1 MKILGLLENAGL
13 EQLTSNPTPAY
24 PGRMYIDITTPSASI
39 PKMYDGTTWQKM
51 LISYQQGSNDILNL
65 GLAVSVASSAMTISL
80 KQADGATD
88 PTALAPVY
96 CSFRSSTV
104 ASGSFTQRSATAAAS
119 LVVPASATL
128 GTVSAV
134 AKFLWVYLI
143 DNAGTME
150 LAVSSLKFDEGS
162 VQSSTAISAAA
173 TSASVLY
180 STTSRSSKAIR
191 CIGRLLVNEATAGT
205 WASLPTEIAINP
217 KQPPALCLAAYYG
230 TNTTY
235 ADGDIVQFNTKI
247 HDNYNAVVTGAS
259 WLFTVPTGCGGL
271 YRVNFSSDIISSA
284 TTGIRF
290 IKTGT
295 GVGQYFNPVAGKT
308 LTAGNTYLLA
318 AGDTIRF
325 NAIAALQMDITD
337 VGGPNI
343 LIQQLTWI

>member
-128 GTVSAV
+128 GMVSAV

-173 TSASVLY
+173 TSVSVLY

-191 CIGRLLVNEATAGT
+191 CIGRLLVTEATAGT

-217 KQPPALCLAAYYG
+217 KQPVAMCAAAYYAD
-230 TNTTY
+230 NTTY
-235 ADGDIVQFNTKI
+235 ADGNTVQWNNKI
-247 HDNYNAVVTGAS
+247 FDNLNAVTTGAS
-259 WLFTVPTGCGGL
+259 WLFTVPVGYGGL
-271 YRVNFSSDIISSA
+271 YEVTLTADFISSA
-284 TTGIRF
+284 TTGWQINVN
-290 IKTGT
+290 
-295 GVGQYFNPVAGKT
+295 GVGSGWYANPVAGKA
-308 LTAGNTYLLA
+308 LSVSNSYLLA
-318 AGDTIRF
+318 AGDTIRVI
-325 NAIAALQMDITD
+325 AVAALQMDITN
-337 VGGPNI
+337 VKAPNI
-343 LIQQLTWI
+343 LIRQIAWI